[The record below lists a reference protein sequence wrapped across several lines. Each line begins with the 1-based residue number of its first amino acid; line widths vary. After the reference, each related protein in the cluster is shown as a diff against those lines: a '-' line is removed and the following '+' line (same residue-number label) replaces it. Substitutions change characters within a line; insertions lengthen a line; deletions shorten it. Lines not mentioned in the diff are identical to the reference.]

1 MSAWKYKQ
9 LMPKLTVDKLKLM
22 DNKQVT
28 GLVGASL
35 SHISSV
41 LQNTPYKKEILEAST
56 QELTSISL
64 EAALQKNFIR
74 TCEELMTLSSRG
86 VRALISGFLLKFET
100 NTVKTLLRITTA
112 KLSHEESLHYVVPAG
127 NLNEETC
134 KKILENSE
142 TMEDVIDFL
151 SEYEYGDVM
160 EAAFDFYLKT
170 KDFFVLEV
178 ALDRYVYINLW
189 KTAGKLWGLDKK
201 IAKTLVGLEIDI
213 VNVKTVFRCKKMGL
227 NAAEMQQYLI
237 HVPSVL
243 DKTALTK
250 AITAK
255 DNQATIESL
264 LKSSKDN
271 FARDHQYVFEELQKS
286 DISSLPIL
294 EKLLDHGLL
303 KTNLRMIK
311 RHTAFFNVGLLLAFL
326 NLKWFEIK
334 NLRAIIRGSEAGIV
348 PQRVKQLLILKN

>member
-28 GLVGASL
+28 SLVGASL

-100 NTVKTLLRITTA
+100 NTVKTLLRITRA

-127 NLNEETC
+127 NLNKETC

-237 HVPSVL
+237 HVSSVL

-250 AITAK
+250 AIT
-255 DNQATIESL
+255 
-264 LKSSKDN
+264 
-271 FARDHQYVFEELQKS
+271 
-286 DISSLPIL
+286 
-294 EKLLDHGLL
+294 
-303 KTNLRMIK
+303 
-311 RHTAFFNVGLLLAFL
+311 
-326 NLKWFEIK
+326 
-334 NLRAIIRGSEAGIV
+334 
-348 PQRVKQLLILKN
+348 